1 MAEWTFVVA
10 NIKIQEV
17 APIVDRSA
25 DLEAEIAELQAEVR
39 RLSDRLTEERA
50 HRGVL
55 QRAVGY
61 ATARARA
68 LDAERESASIDENM
82 YVFDDE
88 DESRAAFDRFFAAP
102 DPHLD
107 KVRGFLLD

>member
-1 MAEWTFVVA
+1 MIART
-10 NIKIQEV
+10 KSKPQP
-17 APIVDRSA
+17 APKDRHRE
-25 DLEAEIAELQAEVR
+25 LEAEIERLRHQVRELSA
-39 RLSDRLTEERA
+39 RLEDERV
-50 HRGVL
+50 HRGML
-55 QRAVGY
+55 ERAVGY

-68 LDAERESASIDENM
+68 LELADGDIDGQENL

-88 DESRAAFDRFFAAP
+88 DESGAAFDAFFGVN